1 MNQQALTAA
10 PAPDDPTMGQ
20 NPQDTGSDPQ
30 ALPTAVGT
38 SPNASADVEVT
49 LQSLTADVAE
59 LRTRV
64 AQLEARLAGG
74 EVGVTAAAAE
84 AAVAA
89 VAAPL
94 AARPNDPKGEIKA
107 LLNVMFELALHA
119 DQDDRNVEQVQAD
132 FDKFCALVH
141 HTRKG
146 SPLLTQELFHYKW
159 KPLIKRVQGYLSD
172 PADPTSFTITQLAP
186 DRIDARSETVRVFIR
201 ADKRMPPPLLLRR
214 DARED
219 NAFRIDQSSL

>member
-1 MNQQALTAA
+1 MPFQENPAVNQQALAVV
-10 PAPDDPTMGQ
+10 PAPDAPAAGPQPVETMAAAE
-20 NPQDTGSDPQ
+20 
-30 ALPTAVGT
+30 ALPVAQ
-38 SPNASADVEVT
+38 AEVT
-49 LQSLTADVAE
+49 LQSLAAEIAE
-59 LRTRV
+59 LRARV
-64 AQLEARLAGG
+64 AQLEGRPAEAAAAVAVA
-74 EVGVTAAAAE
+74 ETTAAAIAAE
-84 AAVAA
+84 V
-89 VAAPL
+89 APL
-94 AARPNDPKGEIKA
+94 AAGPDDPKGEIKA

-119 DQDDRNVEQVQAD
+119 EQDDRNVDQVQAD
-132 FDKFCALVH
+132 FQKFCALVH

-172 PADPTSFTITQLAP
+172 PADPTTFTITQLAP